1 MKYVIMLSDGTFVYD
16 FNNTIGDI
24 ISVIG
29 EKRAKKFKTW
39 QEAEVFL
46 LNYCTSVQCNIQ
58 LATQQ

>member
-46 LNYCTSVQCNIQ
+46 LNYCTSV
-58 LATQQ
+58 